1 MLKCIGLFFLCW
13 IIVIDWDILR
23 FLVIIICIVYE
34 KVCEKYGK

>member
-1 MLKCIGLFFLCW
+1 MYWIVFFMLNNL
-13 IIVIDWDILR
+13 IDWDILR